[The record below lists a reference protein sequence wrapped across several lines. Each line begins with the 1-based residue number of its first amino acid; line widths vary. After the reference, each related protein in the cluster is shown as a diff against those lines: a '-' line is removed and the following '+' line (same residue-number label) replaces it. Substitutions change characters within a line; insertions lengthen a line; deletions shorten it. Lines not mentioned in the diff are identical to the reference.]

1 MRKIRCWNAIARAVL
16 LEALRRKDLWVIAIL
31 GFIMILGASA
41 LGFFGVAGLEVFV
54 KDLSVTVLG
63 LFSTIVAVLT
73 SVRLLPDEIR
83 NRTLYPLLARPI
95 SRFDLLFGKFL
106 GAVFASWIG
115 FLSLSFLT
123 AIALLIFHVQFEWVM
138 VQYLVAKM
146 MGLVVI
152 CAVTLALS
160 TFMTPQAGATMSFVL
175 AFGSSMMIRGLV
187 MASDSASAPMKG
199 MFQVVNAMLPQY
211 SIFDMG
217 SRAANIGW
225 SAAPLWVMGALLGY
239 MVVYSGAMLVLS
251 WSKFRKQAI

>member
-1 MRKIRCWNAIARAVL
+1 L
-16 LEALRRKDLWVIAIL
+16 LESLRRKDLWVIAIL
-31 GFIMILGASA
+31 GFIMIVGASA

-73 SVRLLPDEIR
+73 SARLLPDEIK

-115 FLSLSFLT
+115 FLCLALMT
-123 AIALLIFHVQFEWVM
+123 AFALLIFHVQFEWVM
-138 VQYLVAKM
+138 VQYVVAKM
-146 MGLVVI
+146 MGLVMI

-160 TFMTPQAGATMSFVL
+160 AYLTPQAACTMSFVL
-175 AFGSSMMIRGLV
+175 AFGSSMMIRALV
-187 MASDSASAPMKG
+187 MASGTASAPMREVFKLL
-199 MFQVVNAMLPQY
+199 NDALPQY
-211 SIFDMG
+211 SLFDMG

-225 SAAPLWVMGALLGY
+225 GPAPLWVLGALVGY
-239 MVVYSGAMLVLS
+239 MITYAGAMLILS
-251 WSKFRKQAI
+251 WLKFRKQTI